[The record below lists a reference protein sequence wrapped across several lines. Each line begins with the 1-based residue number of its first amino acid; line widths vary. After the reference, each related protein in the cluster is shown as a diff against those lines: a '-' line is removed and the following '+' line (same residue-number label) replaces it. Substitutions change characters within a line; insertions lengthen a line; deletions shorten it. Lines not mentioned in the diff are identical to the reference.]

1 MNIHRSPAI
10 AISRLLLALLC
21 LPAFSGPVPAQPA
34 QAGRWLFVFDT
45 SPAMKKNLPATA
57 DAVNRLLATSAL
69 GQLQAGDSVG
79 IWTYD
84 RQLRAGQMPLLNWW
98 PAQAAAISSN
108 LVAFLEHQRYRDDST
123 LPVIQTLLPQVIANS
138 ERLTIIIFCDGK
150 SDLRGTPYDAG
161 VNQSFHDALAD
172 RKKNRQPF
180 VVVVRTQL
188 GKYVG
193 CTLNYPPGGIALPP
207 FPELPPPPTN
217 TPAPPKVHPVIAPA
231 AKVPPLV
238 IIGTKVGTNLNAMP
252 VVVPPSANANPAA
265 PAAPVKATTN
275 AMPAQPAALPAVS
288 PPAKLEPVLPAPVSP
303 PTNTA
308 ASSVT
313 NAASMAAASVEPPA
327 GRPPEAETVA
337 LPKTAP
343 ATDAGKAD
351 SSSRML
357 VWLGAGLL
365 AAAMVLIVLLGARP
379 GRRPQGSLIS
389 SSMQDDPRRK

>member
-238 IIGTKVGTNLNAMP
+238 IIGTEVGTNLNAVP
-252 VVVPPSANANPAA
+252 VVAHPAVNTNLVA
-265 PAAPVKATTN
+265 PAAPVRAATN
-275 AMPAQPAALPAVS
+275 ATPVQPAALPAVP
-288 PPAKLEPVLPAPVSP
+288 PPAKLEPVLPSSVSP
-303 PTNTA
+303 PTNAA
-308 ASSVT
+308 ASSAT
-313 NAASMAAASVEPPA
+313 NVATMAAASAEPPA
-327 GRPPEAETVA
+327 GKPPEAGTA
-337 LPKTAP
+337 ATPKTAP
-343 ATDAGKAD
+343 ATGKAD
-351 SSSRML
+351 ASSRML
-357 VWLGAGLL
+357 VWLGVGLL
-365 AAAMVLIVLLGARP
+365 AAAVVLIVLLVARP